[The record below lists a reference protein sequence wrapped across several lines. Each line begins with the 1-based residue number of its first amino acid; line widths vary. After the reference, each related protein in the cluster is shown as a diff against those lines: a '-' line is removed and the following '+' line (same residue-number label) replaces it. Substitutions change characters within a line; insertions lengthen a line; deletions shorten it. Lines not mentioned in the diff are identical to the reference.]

1 MKLWKKI
8 VNNVE
13 KLRKKDAQINN
24 GNSPLY
30 KLEIHMSVTTAFE
43 NYLVLEDAAKECTEQ
58 LEVKF
63 QEFSKA
69 LQKDILPSRPSAEE
83 KFLKLLTN
91 YKRQECHKMDKLLG

>member
-1 MKLWKKI
+1 
-8 VNNVE
+8 
-13 KLRKKDAQINN
+13 
-24 GNSPLY
+24 
-30 KLEIHMSVTTAFE
+30 MSFTTAFE

-91 YKRQECHKMDKLLG
+91 YKRQECHKMDKLLGSSNAGRFQGKTSMTMLSKALITIKQ